1 MNIPIKFCW
10 NFGYE
15 RSFSMM
21 SPKGG
26 QKKKSTK
33 SMAWNHNN
41 FLIESLLNSR
51 IPTAHLFCKCI
62 ILLQLLTH
70 ITKKKLL
77 KLILFSQPKSFFVF
91 VCQLKLT
98 NGYNWIW
105 WGRQARQIQLRA
117 WQLPCEKLK
126 LYVAESEWPQ
136 RINVM
141 WGQMNVI
148 VKRPTKQK
156 RQLENWNLIFDFLII
171 FHCTCIHVLASFSI
185 SIKSTSS

>member
-105 WGRQARQIQLRA
+105 WGRQASKANSI
-117 WQLPCEKLK
+117 ES
-126 LYVAESEWPQ
+126 VATSVWK
-136 RINVM
+136 IK
-141 WGQMNVI
+141 VI
-148 VKRPTKQK
+148 RGGKWVAT
-156 RQLENWNLIFDFLII
+156 ENKSDVGTAECYCYLLSSQPNKKGNWKIGIWYLIF
-171 FHCTCIHVLASFSI
+171 S
-185 SIKSTSS
+185 